1 MSAAR
6 VHVVL
11 VRPENAANV
20 GAVARAMRNTGMSEL
35 RLVQPG
41 DWRTLE
47 CWRSAWGAHEVL
59 EQARVFDQL
68 APALAGSA
76 CALALSGRRDLDP
89 RPVDVRVAAGEIGA
103 LGAGDEACLVFGPES
118 SGLTLAEI
126 ALCGRR
132 ARIPS
137 HPDQPSLNLSHAAMV
152 VCYEVFRA
160 RQATGRSTQPAA
172 AAPARATHDQKDALL
187 ELLRTGL
194 LAIHALPQQNT
205 ESYFRDWQALVQRLD
220 FTPREL
226 RLLAHLARKMAW
238 RPRPGR

>member
-1 MSAAR
+1 MRDAR

-11 VRPENAANV
+11 VRPENAANI
-20 GAVARAMRNTGMSEL
+20 GAVARAMRNTGMAEL

-59 EQARVFDQL
+59 EQARVFEQL
-68 APALAGSA
+68 APALAGSV
-76 CALALSGRRDLDP
+76 CAVALSGRRDLDP
-89 RPVDVRVAAGEIGA
+89 RPVDVRRAAGEIGA
-103 LGAGDEACLVFGPES
+103 LDSAHEACVVFGPES

-132 ARIPS
+132 ALIPA

-160 RQATGRSTQPAA
+160 RPAA
-172 AAPARATHDQKDALL
+172 RGPARTAAGATHDQKDALL
-187 ELLRTGL
+187 HLLRAGL

-205 ESYFRDWQALVQRLD
+205 DSYFRDWQALVQRLD
-220 FTPREL
+220 LTPREL
-226 RLLAHLARKMAW
+226 RLLSHMARKMAW
-238 RPRPGR
+238 RPRPG